1 MCHDEFEN
9 ANHTNAKE
17 TTMNAKRKRNPK
29 TDNNLTIAKKDR
41 RASVGG
47 TWVSGTFRGHTFS
60 ALVFSE
66 HAECPSFELGES
78 RISKLWIKRRSNDE
92 IVCNFDRGWDIRP
105 TDADA
110 EAVVEFLA
118 AVLAEQIFAK

>member
-1 MCHDEFEN
+1 
-9 ANHTNAKE
+9 
-17 TTMNAKRKRNPK
+17 MNAKRQPRTGN
-29 TDNNLTIAKKDR
+29 DLTITR
-41 RASVGG
+41 RDGRATVGG
-47 TWVSGTFRGHTFS
+47 TWVAGTFRGHTFS
-60 ALVFSE
+60 ALVFPG
-66 HAECPSFELGES
+66 HAECPGFELGES